1 MLILVIFCQFILLT
15 FVPFHFVELFLRGS
29 CSKPERSKNISRKMF
44 SLVPRDVLCDQ
55 DKVFK
60 VFVDLDSN
68 FSMSKDA

>member
-1 MLILVIFCQFILLT
+1 MLILVIFCQYILLT
-15 FVPFHFVELFLRGS
+15 FVPFHFMELVLRS
-29 CSKPERSKNISRKMF
+29 SYLKPERSKNISLKMF
-44 SLVPRDVLCDQ
+44 SLVPGDVLCDP